1 MVRELGIGGTER
13 QTTATALALD
23 RRIFE
28 PHIVACRARG
38 FRAEELRQAGIPVFQ
53 IPVSSLRGPSAIK
66 SAFILGRYIR
76 RHGIDIV
83 HTFDTPMNLF
93 GTLVARC
100 FRTPVVLSSQR
111 AYRDLMSPWGRR
123 LLRLVD
129 RLVDGVVVNCLAVR
143 RHMEDDEHNPPSH
156 TLLCYNGIDTRIFC
170 PGDSRRPAVLEPA
183 GLAIGVVC
191 GLRPEKDLET
201 LVRAFHAVRRTRP
214 DAQLVV
220 VGSGPSLEGLQRLA
234 RDLDVAGA
242 CHFEPATSD
251 VTRWL
256 RAVVWLAAVGTLRLN
271 RSHLGLALKAIRE
284 DEIAA
289 AAMGVN
295 VRRTKLLAFVIS
307 AVLAGV
313 SGVFFANMAGYL
325 NPDSFTLTESCTY
338 LLMVVLGGM
347 SNVAGGIVSAF
358 AVTSLPEALRVLAR
372 SRLVVYSIILL
383 LMLRYTKELELENL
397 KRLWRRFR
405 PAPTSV
411 TAPDTT
417 SAPPQ

>member
-1 MVRELGIGGTER
+1 VISKLAARLAFVKRIGFMHMMFLVLLLIPLSGMPSYEFYVLER
-13 QTTATALALD
+13 GLQNAL
-23 RRIFE
+23 
-28 PHIVACRARG
+28 
-38 FRAEELRQAGIPVFQ
+38 
-53 IPVSSLRGPSAIK
+53 
-66 SAFILGRYIR
+66 
-76 RHGIDIV
+76 
-83 HTFDTPMNLF
+83 
-93 GTLVARC
+93 
-100 FRTPVVLSSQR
+100 VVLSLVILLGYTGQLSLGQGGLVAVG
-111 AYRDLMSPWGRR
+111 AYTYGILSVTFGLSPWLALVAAPFAAGLVG
-123 LLRLVD
+123 LLLGIPSFK
-129 RLVDGVVVNCLAVR
+129 LSGPFLVVNTIAFAEIVR
-143 RHMEDDEHNPPSH
+143 ILILNNEAITGGPFGLNRIPTIASGL
-156 TLLCYNGIDTRIFC
+156 TLYYMM
-170 PGDSRRPAVLEPA
+170 
-183 GLAIGVVC
+183 
-191 GLRPEKDLET
+191 
-201 LVRAFHAVRRTRP
+201 
-214 DAQLVV
+214 
-220 VGSGPSLEGLQRLA
+220 
-234 RDLDVAGA
+234 
-242 CHFEPATSD
+242 
-251 VTRWL
+251 VT
-256 RAVVWLAAVGTLRLN
+256 VVWLAAVGTLRLN

-358 AVTSLPEALRVLAR
+358 AVTSLPEVLRVLAR

-411 TAPDTT
+411 TAPGTT